1 MKMRRII
8 CFVLFA
14 TLLSCGSEDDCSG
27 NLQDVLCL
35 DDFGCPNAAFLVSI
49 ESQQEF
55 QLIRNQEDFDI
66 MVFTSCDVQID
77 WEVYDLVIG
86 AIGLSSGLMN
96 IEKSIRTNCLLNQ
109 NLLDIVINT
118 NITASADRITWQ
130 AVIPK
135 LADDESLFVDITV
148 E

>member
-1 MKMRRII
+1 M
-8 CFVLFA
+8 CLVLFA
-14 TLLSCGSEDDCSG
+14 ALLSCGSEDDCNG
-27 NLQDVLCL
+27 NRQDVLCL

-55 QLIRNQEDFDI
+55 QLIRNQEDFNI

-77 WEVYDLVIG
+77 WEAYDLVIG
-86 AIGLSSGLMN
+86 ALGLSSGLRD
-96 IEKSIRTNCLLNQ
+96 IEKSIRKNCLLNQ
-109 NLLDIVINT
+109 NLLDIVVNT
-118 NITASADRITWQ
+118 NLTASADRITWQ

-135 LADDESLFVDITV
+135 LADDESLFVDITI